1 MYNPSRTEIELCR
14 KIVSE
19 MSSGYCY
26 DLDAIVNK
34 VFSITYS
41 IGGAYDEKTLKAVA
55 KAVMA
60 SVNNNNV

>member
-1 MYNPSRTEIELCR
+1 
-14 KIVSE
+14 
-19 MSSGYCY
+19 MSSGYSY

-55 KAVMA
+55 KTVMA